1 LQQGLFQEGI
11 TELRAASEISGGSH
25 FYVAL
30 LAHAYG
36 VAGDKAQA
44 QKILGQLK
52 DQSARSCVS
61 SYSIGEVC
69 LALGD
74 RNQALGWLEKAYEE
88 RARAMVMLKVEPKV
102 DPLRSDPRFQD
113 LLCRMNFPP

>member
-1 LQQGLFQEGI
+1 MNSCEKL
-11 TELRAASEISGGSH
+11 LRCI
-25 FYVAL
+25 AL

-44 QKILGQLK
+44 QKILDQLK
-52 DQSARSCVS
+52 DQSARSYVS

-74 RNQALGWLEKAYEE
+74 RNQALDWLEKAYEE
-88 RARAMVMLKVEPKV
+88 RARALVMLKVEPKV